1 MRRFL
6 MLGFATAGLLLGTFG
21 AVKAATRSNAP
32 IEDGTRDY
40 WRTAQTLMQEQ
51 RQLLSRVEQA
61 MPQPKVQRLHMLRNQ
76 VLLHTTSVNRFLK
89 SNHPDP
95 KTACTPLPETG
106 ELPGTD
112 AASPEQIRV
121 YCSLFSSTRDLTV
134 LRSRLDRQA
143 KLLTNPGGFSKDPVQ
158 SVIKQ
163 RSKQP
168 AKTKP
173 LTLSTSSKEI
183 LSQVQVSRRRL
194 VQMEKAFPEKM
205 RISKSRQNSAQLV
218 RKPKRFLDRVS
229 VKRIE
234 I

>member
-6 MLGFATAGLLLGTFG
+6 MLGFATVSLLLGTLG

-32 IEDGTRDY
+32 IEDGTREY
-40 WRTAQTLMQEQ
+40 WRTAQSLMQEQ

-61 MPQPKVQRLHMLRNQ
+61 MPQPKVQRLQMLRHQ

-95 KTACTPLPETG
+95 KTACTPIPGTG

-121 YCSLFSSTRDLTV
+121 YCSLFSSTRDLTM

-143 KLLTNPGGFSKDPVQ
+143 KLLTNQVGSSKTPAQ

-168 AKTKP
+168 TKTTP
-173 LTLSTSSKEI
+173 LSLSTSSKEI
-183 LSQVQVSRRRL
+183 LSHVETSRRRL
-194 VQMEKAFPEKM
+194 AQMEKSFPQKM
-205 RISKSRQNSAQLV
+205 RISRSRQSSVQV
-218 RKPKRFLDRVS
+218 VHKPKRFLDRVS